1 MSKQKRSK
9 LTATATLGKT
19 RQEKPLVQAEGKLTE
34 AQLEAI
40 AGGTGGCGILGCLG
54 NHNETMVSSAQLNL
68 EGDTHV

>member
-40 AGGTGGCGILGCLG
+40 AGGGI
-54 NHNETMVSSAQLNL
+54 ELN
-68 EGDTHV
+68 